1 MRRYID
7 IEQMD
12 EDVSARLAR
21 LEVRMQHVVTHERI
35 MVAVLIVLATPPF
48 VMLIGSL
55 LR

>member
-1 MRRYID
+1 VSRSID
-7 IEQMD
+7 IEHMN

-21 LEVRMQHVVTHERI
+21 LEVRMQHVVTHEQI
-35 MVAVLIVLATPPF
+35 TWAVLIVLATPPF